1 MLRKTLCMMWY
12 VVVFFD
18 LALSRQMEFNA
29 DLIAVSL
36 TGSDAPVHLLHRSYI
51 GQASFNQGVNDLRVA
66 MDHHLYTSDLFYHQ
80 SAAIRIIRKNNKD
93 PRLEQPPALPDD
105 ANKTYHEFEENNTT
119 VPQS

>member
-1 MLRKTLCMMWY
+1 MDIRIAWPAWIIRGVLWVLRKVLYLMWY

-18 LALSRQMEFNA
+18 MALSRQMEFNA

-66 MDHHLYTSDLFYHQ
+66 MDHHPVGGFALAQ
-80 SAAIRIIRKNNKD
+80 RAIRWRA
-93 PRLEQPPALPDD
+93 R
-105 ANKTYHEFEENNTT
+105 YR
-119 VPQS
+119 